1 MGSTAIY
8 RQHNNHVDHLKF
20 TLSGFGP
27 VKDLQCFEQVVV
39 WERPETPRDCEL
51 DQYQVIV
58 RKDDMVIQRFD
69 REQSFL
75 VLENTPELRG
85 VSGALIMEV
94 SVIMLY

>member
-1 MGSTAIY
+1 M
-8 RQHNNHVDHLKF
+8 
-20 TLSGFGP
+20 
-27 VKDLQCFEQVVV
+27 

-58 RKDDMVIQRFD
+58 RKNDMEIKRFR

-85 VSGALIMEV
+85 VSGTLFMEV
-94 SVIMLY
+94 SVIAFSNFLS